1 MEELSS
7 PSTYLYS
14 DSKYLQ
20 LVHENYPKTHPAS
33 WLLKPYTWIPS
44 MSPLPLRP
52 SSALRLPRLGE
63 TRLAGAGEM
72 DGPGAL
78 LRGSFG
84 ARGKQRKPAVFHWFQ
99 REKTAKRHRNSD
111 MKKNFHVDLTRR
123 MMNYLCLPRGAMKH
137 VWPSALWN
145 CLMPRLN
152 LSQPCPVRG
161 DAVTRFRDTFITQQ
175 DWDTG

>member
-1 MEELSS
+1 
-7 PSTYLYS
+7 
-14 DSKYLQ
+14 
-20 LVHENYPKTHPAS
+20 
-33 WLLKPYTWIPS
+33 

-111 MKKNFHVDLTRR
+111 MKKKFPCGFDQADDELSLLTEGGNEAR
-123 MMNYLCLPRGAMKH
+123 LALSSLELLDATSQPVSTLSSPRGRCHQIPRHLHHSTGLGHRVKDGFS
-137 VWPSALWN
+137 VALF
-145 CLMPRLN
+145 
-152 LSQPCPVRG
+152 V
-161 DAVTRFRDTFITQQ
+161 
-175 DWDTG
+175 